1 MSSLALCAALAVPL
15 LAPVANAAYS
25 IATASDIRS
34 SAAQLAYDTM
44 VYYKGNQSGQTPGI
58 LPGPPPAGD
67 YYWWEGGALWGAM
80 IDYWHFTG
88 DTTYNDVVTQA
99 MLFQVGPN
107 QDYMPPNYTASLG
120 NDDQG
125 FWGMSAMTAAENK
138 FPDPP
143 ADEPQWLALAQA
155 VFNTQA
161 DPSRHDSSCNGGLRW
176 QIPLSNNGYDYKNS
190 IANGCFFNLGA
201 RLARY
206 TRNTTYADW
215 AEKSWDWVR
224 GVGFMDDDYNIYDGA
239 HVGTNCTD
247 INKAQ
252 FSYNNG
258 VYLLGAAHMYN
269 YTDGSEVWKDRLQKL
284 LDATIKVFFP
294 DNIAYEVACETI
306 MTCTTDMLSF
316 KGYVHRWLAVT
327 TQLAPFTYDQIL
339 KVLKVST
346 QAAIDQCTGGSSGR
360 ECGFQWH
367 SGTFDNSVG
376 AGQQM
381 NVLGAVSSLLIDHAD
396 APVTNSTGG
405 TSVGN
410 NNAGASSDNFRG
422 STTPPTTGDKAGAS
436 ILTIVVL
443 LTAVGTFGW
452 MSTGV

>member
-1 MSSLALCAALAVPL
+1 MPSLALCAALAWMIGAHMPL
-15 LAPVANAAYS
+15 RLVSRSLANLCS
-25 IATASDIRS
+25 TADIKS

-88 DTTYNDVVTQA
+88 DDTYNDVVTQA

-107 QDYMPPNYTASLG
+107 KDYMPPN
-120 NDDQG
+120 G
-125 FWGMSAMTAAENK
+125 FWGMSAMTAAENN
-138 FPDPP
+138 FPNPP
-143 ADEPQWLALAQA
+143 ADQPQWLALAQA

-161 DPSRHDSSCNGGLRW
+161 DPSRHDDSCNGGLRW

-206 TRNTTYADW
+206 TKNTTYADW

-224 GVGFMDDDYNIYDGA
+224 GVGFMDDEYNIYDGA

-252 FSYNNG
+252 FSYNNA

-269 YTDGSEVWKDRLQKL
+269 YTNGDEVWKDRLQDL
-284 LDATIKVFFP
+284 LNATIRVFFP
-294 DNIAYEVACETI
+294 KNIAYEVACETI

-316 KGYVHRWLAVT
+316 KGYVHRWMAIT
-327 TQLAPFTYDQIL
+327 TQLAPFTYDQIM

-360 ECGFQWH
+360 QCGFQWY

-396 APVTNSTGG
+396 SPVTNSTGG

-410 NNAGASSDNFRG
+410 NNAGASSDTFRG
-422 STTPPTTGDKAGAS
+422 SATQPTTGDKAGAS
-436 ILTIVVL
+436 ILTIL
-443 LTAVGTFGW
+443 ILITAAGTFGW

>member
-1 MSSLALCAALAVPL
+1 MLSITFRAALAIPIFVQL
-15 LAPVANAAYS
+15 VNAVAYS
-25 IATASDIRS
+25 ISSADDIKR

-67 YYWWEGGALWGAM
+67 YYWWEGGALWGTM

-88 DTTYNDVVTQA
+88 DDTYNDVVTQA

-107 QDYMPPNYTASLG
+107 QDYMPPN
-120 NDDQG
+120 G
-125 FWGMSAMTAAENK
+125 FWGMSAMTAAENN
-138 FPDPP
+138 FPNPP
-143 ADEPQWLALAQA
+143 ADQPQWLALAQA

-161 DPSRHDSSCNGGLRW
+161 DPSRHDDSCNGGLRW
-176 QIPLSNNGYDYKNS
+176 QIPLSNNGYNYKNS

-206 TRNTTYADW
+206 TGNTTYAEW
-215 AEKSWDWVR
+215 AEKSWDWIR
-224 GVGFMDDDYNIYDGA
+224 GVGFMDANYNIYDGA
-239 HVGTNCTD
+239 HVETNCTD

-269 YTDGSEVWKDRLQKL
+269 YTGGSDVWRDRLEGL
-284 LDATIKVFFP
+284 LNATINVFFP
-294 DNIAYEVACETI
+294 NDIAYEVACETI

-316 KGYVHRWLAVT
+316 KGYVHRWLAIT
-327 TQLAPFTYDQIL
+327 TQLAPFTHNQIMQ
-339 KVLKVST
+339 VLTVST
-346 QAAIDQCTGGSSGR
+346 EAAINQCTGGSTGR

-381 NVLGAVSSLLIDHAD
+381 NVLGAVSSLLIDSVA
-396 APVTNSTGG
+396 APVTNETGG

-422 STTPPTTGDKAGAS
+422 STTEPTTGDKAGAS
-436 ILTIVVL
+436 ILTIL
-443 LTAVGTFGW
+443 ILATAAGTFGW